1 MYILIHQPQNTEPK
15 ARVAQLYSLT
25 ALLNV
30 TLKLMWCMI
39 LGSIIFE
46 TVFIIAGDLDTRDN
60 MNGFTILGS
69 ALKNFVMFLL
79 AGLDK

>member
-1 MYILIHQPQNTEPK
+1 
-15 ARVAQLYSLT
+15 
-25 ALLNV
+25 
-30 TLKLMWCMI
+30 MI

-69 ALKNFVMFLL
+69 GLKNVVFFS